1 MQYIIVDQ
9 SLVSSNI
16 LQNNINKKKGR
27 SIIRLALKNKK
38 IQKEVRQMEMNFLLE
53 KLSEIQ
59 AVIDENLFCPIA
71 LIIQINKGLKPQEGD
86 GDIYDAEIL
95 IKGNLGNKLNRV
107 EQIINDSELH
117 QETKTIIIKYI
128 EDIRLFYGRE
138 PNQD

>member
-1 MQYIIVDQ
+1 
-9 SLVSSNI
+9 
-16 LQNNINKKKGR
+16 
-27 SIIRLALKNKK
+27 
-38 IQKEVRQMEMNFLLE
+38 MEMNFLLE